1 MQNAVNKSASAAL
14 REKTDDGRTDLRLKG
29 RRRILHTCDK
39 RESNVEEPSPL
50 VLSSCLYLHPGPAVH
65 RNRRYRQYRY
75 VWSDRIMM
83 ECLSFRTLIVVKSRL
98 RFAIGIPFFIHSV
111 QPPCCTQYSYSSRN
125 INTRYLSFHPHSSLN
140 SLTHS
145 LAQSQQPRCTHSHL
159 CSFVEHAHIY
169 YATSTAGGNNS
180 RLEDYMRL
188 LCELFFLQSSRR
200 VPSTLSATHFN
211 WLDTQGL
218 PRSIYYVA
226 ASYVR
231 RHRVHI
237 FALLPIPVWRVD
249 VSQQA
254 ITLCDDN
261 NLLQSTPFC
270 NSPLI
275 IIS

>member
-1 MQNAVNKSASAAL
+1 
-14 REKTDDGRTDLRLKG
+14 
-29 RRRILHTCDK
+29 
-39 RESNVEEPSPL
+39 
-50 VLSSCLYLHPGPAVH
+50 
-65 RNRRYRQYRY
+65 
-75 VWSDRIMM
+75 M

-188 LCELFFLQSSRR
+188 LCELFFYNLQDVSLQLFQLLISIDWTHKDYLEAYTMLLLHTSDAT
-200 VPSTLSATHFN
+200 VCIYLHYYQYQSGAWMCHNKPSHSATII
-211 WLDTQGL
+211 T
-218 PRSIYYVA
+218 YYNPPP
-226 ASYVR
+226 
-231 RHRVHI
+231 
-237 FALLPIPVWRVD
+237 FA
-249 VSQQA
+249 
-254 ITLCDDN
+254 
-261 NLLQSTPFC
+261 TP
-270 NSPLI
+270 P
-275 IIS
+275 